1 MSKKN
6 HSKRSFR
13 IPIALHI
20 YFSLILVSLL
30 TVSII
35 YISNSVVIDKYIRTE
50 CDTRIDNAVKSCQN
64 FATAFRSS
72 ITPENAGSSEAI
84 RDSLMSSIVSATDI
98 SNDASIVLFSYDN
111 SDNYTIM
118 WPTASYSASTLAK
131 STNLLENIITEDGLN
146 VSSETQSS
154 TYEDNTYYYRFVTVE
169 YSDSE
174 DTSPQD
180 YDKFYL
186 LVYVNTS
193 TYYSFTSSMNFALFR
208 SIMLSIIA
216 SAVISV
222 IVAFPIFY
230 STHKLSRFAGR
241 VGRGNFMPLSGHI
254 ISREL
259 SDLADTMNMMA
270 GKLQESDIEQKT
282 FFQNASHELRTPL
295 MSIQGYAEGIKYD
308 IFDDNKKDEAVDI
321 IIAETQRLSTLV
333 ENLLSIS
340 KMDMSRSG
348 TYEVKKQKL
357 DVHEIVEMV
366 IERVRGG
373 FLHANKQMINNIK
386 LKEQFIYANENDIFR
401 MLENLFSN
409 CLRYSES
416 TVWFNVYEENGYI
429 IFNIEDDGPGISKE
443 MLPKLFER
451 FAKGSEGKH
460 GIGLAL
466 AKAIAEEHKGT
477 ITAGN
482 RTEGSGASFT
492 VRIPTVVAINQLTN
506 INNMKDN

>member
-1 MSKKN
+1 M
-6 HSKRSFR
+6 
-13 IPIALHI
+13 
-20 YFSLILVSLL
+20 
-30 TVSII
+30 TVAII
-35 YISNSVVIDKYIRTE
+35 YISNSIVIDKYIRTE

-72 ITPENAGSSEAI
+72 ITPENAGSAEAI
-84 RDSLMSSIVSATDI
+84 RDNLMSSIVSATDI
-98 SNDASIVLFSYDN
+98 SNDASIVLFSNDSYGEYN
-111 SDNYTIM
+111 IM
-118 WPTASYSASTLAK
+118 WPTSSYSASTLVK
-131 STNLLENIITEDGLN
+131 SSKILNSILEEDGL
-146 VSSETQSS
+146 VVGTETMSS
-154 TYEDNTYYYRFVTVE
+154 TFENNTYYYRFINVE
-169 YSDSE
+169 YSDSADQSPE
-174 DTSPQD
+174 DFD
-180 YDKFYL
+180 RFYL
-186 LVYVNTS
+186 LIYVNTS

-216 SAVISV
+216 SAVIS
-222 IVAFPIFY
+222 ILVAFPIFY
-230 STHKLSRFAGR
+230 STHRLSRFAGR
-241 VGRGNFMPLSGHI
+241 IGRGDFNPISGHI

-259 SDLADTMNMMA
+259 SDLGDTMNMMA
-270 GKLQESDIEQKT
+270 CKLQETDIEQKT

-308 IFDDNKKDEAVDI
+308 VFDDNKKDEAVDI

-348 TYEVKKQKL
+348 NYEVKKQKL
-357 DVHEIVEMV
+357 DVREVVEMV

-373 FLHANKQMINNIK
+373 FLHSNKQLINNIK
-386 LKEQFIYANENDIFR
+386 LKEEYIYANENDIFR

-409 CLRYSES
+409 CLRYCET
-416 TVWFNVYEENGYI
+416 TVWFDVRQENGYI
-429 IFNIEDDGPGISKE
+429 IFTVEDDGPGISKE

-466 AKAIAEEHKGT
+466 AKAIAEEHMGN

-482 RTEGSGASFT
+482 RAEGNGASFT

-506 INNMKDN
+506 INNRKED